1 MGKSQKSESDPRK
14 KQKKLGHCRSF
25 AITLLIHPKSRSFD
39 SKMNG
44 GLQLVSLLF
53 LHALTL
59 VASSGAGDQWN
70 YDGSGGIGKNDWSK
84 KEQWKTCGGKS
95 QSPIDIK
102 SDSNLPQKEFK
113 PFIFHGYDSTFEKTK
128 LENNGHSVKMSITK
142 LYKAQP
148 QPGVSGGDLDGKY
161 NFAQYHMH
169 WGSDSG
175 KGSEHKVNS
184 KAYPMELHLVHYKAS
199 LGDFKTAAGSDAKD
213 ALAVLGIFFEIQD
226 EDNTKLQPLIEAV
239 RAVQGDT
246 KDTKMEQMELKDF
259 LPRNTDQFYRYQ
271 GGLTT
276 PGCNEIVVWTVFK
289 QPIGISENQMKVIRG
304 IYEGSKNEGKRI
316 LDNFRDPQPLNGRQ
330 VFDVDTSVKKFTS
343 GASSITFCMSLII
356 LVLSR
361 VFFH

>member
-1 MGKSQKSESDPRK
+1 
-14 KQKKLGHCRSF
+14 
-25 AITLLIHPKSRSFD
+25 
-39 SKMNG
+39 MNG

-59 VASSGAGDQWN
+59 VASAEWN
-70 YDGSGGIGKNDWSK
+70 YDGSGGKHGKNNWQGLCASG
-84 KEQWKTCGGKS
+84 TS

-102 SDSNLPQKEFK
+102 SNQNLPQKEFK
-113 PFIFHGYDSTFEKTK
+113 PFIFHGYDSSFEKTN

-142 LYKAQP
+142 LYKAQT

-169 WGSDSG
+169 WGSNSRR
-175 KGSEHKVNS
+175 GSEHVVNS
-184 KAYPMELHLVHYKAS
+184 TAYPMELHLVHYKAS
-199 LGDFKTAAGSDAKD
+199 LGDFGTAAGSGAKD

-226 EDNTKLQPLIEAV
+226 EDNTKLKPLIDAV
-239 RAVQGDT
+239 RAVQGDE
-246 KDTKMEQMELKDF
+246 KDTEMEQMELKDF

-289 QPIGISENQMKVIRG
+289 QPIGISENQMRVIRN
-304 IYEGSKNEGKRI
+304 IYEGSKSEGKRI
-316 LDNFRDPQPLNGRQ
+316 HDNFRDPQPLNGRQ

-343 GASSITFCMSLII
+343 GASSINFCMSLII

-361 VFFH
+361 AFFH